1 MAKTENV
8 EKLVFSDDSKE
19 TFYLLDWHRKWMH
32 NFNYILFL
40 KMQMIFPELACC
52 AMFWTGMK
60 RLDAKLHVHGNY
72 DAGQLF
78 FHCKRS
84 KDVERVLAEHAE
96 AALVGLRKYWWL
108 FLYFP
113 ACMSNISSRFVG
125 SVRVKESPELRP
137 VRDECTEF
145 TKWILDIISS
155 ESFIVFEFYL
165 WRPNN
170 ALSITIII
178 L

>member
-1 MAKTENV
+1 
-8 EKLVFSDDSKE
+8 
-19 TFYLLDWHRKWMH
+19 MH

-40 KMQMIFPELACC
+40 KMQMIFPELARC

-96 AALVGLRKYWWL
+96 AALVGLRKY
-108 FLYFP
+108 
-113 ACMSNISSRFVG
+113 
-125 SVRVKESPELRP
+125 
-137 VRDECTEF
+137 
-145 TKWILDIISS
+145 
-155 ESFIVFEFYL
+155 
-165 WRPNN
+165 
-170 ALSITIII
+170 
-178 L
+178 

>member
-1 MAKTENV
+1 
-8 EKLVFSDDSKE
+8 
-19 TFYLLDWHRKWMH
+19 
-32 NFNYILFL
+32 
-40 KMQMIFPELACC
+40 MIFPELARC

-84 KDVERVLAEHAE
+84 KDVERVHAE

-113 ACMSNISSRFVG
+113 ACMSNISSRLVG

-165 WRPNN
+165 WRPKN

-178 L
+178 LKCHMTLIWDDSPWRFQLVLTDWTFIY